1 MVTGHHFN
9 RISRDA
15 TTDEWP
21 TPFQV
26 SDHTHRQET
35 TPTTKQAKWS
45 YRGTF
50 KIAMASVPVVME
62 DSCLHLKLIEIYP
75 PLYQICIQLQNFIPS
90 KCIHYFVFYYL
101 ELSSCWLSVISSRPG
116 FSIRINGVIIFMIL
130 WRVLWRRTHHVDQ
143 LHGTCWRLA
152 FEWGEEKSS
161 YFFSLMLPLLPSSLF
176 LPPPSFLFLFL
187 SSLSLPSIALLIV
200 ICQVYWW
207 FH

>member
-21 TPFQV
+21 APFQV
-26 SDHTHRQET
+26 SDHTHRHET
-35 TPTTKQAKWS
+35 TPTPKKAKWS

-50 KIAMASVPVVME
+50 KIAVASVPVVME

-90 KCIHYFVFYYL
+90 RCIHYFIFYYL
-101 ELSSCWLSVISSRPG
+101 ELSSCWLSVISSRPD
-116 FSIRINGVIIFMIL
+116 FSIRINGVTIFMIL

-143 LHGTCWRLA
+143 LRGTCWRLA
-152 FEWGEEKSS
+152 FEWGEERVHIFSLS
-161 YFFSLMLPLLPSSLF
+161 YFLFFS
-176 LPPPSFLFLFL
+176 PPSFSLLSLFSSSYSPLF
-187 SSLSLPSIALLIV
+187 SLPSIALLIV

-207 FH
+207 SH